1 MNFQQT
7 SKSILATVLVLGTVV
22 FVNGCG
28 KNVEVARVDSG
39 KEIALTDKWNDED
52 SRLVAEEM
60 INDMLSYP
68 WISQFNQR
76 FPGKEPL
83 LTVQRVRN
91 KSHEHIA
98 VDTFVNDIKRAVIRS
113 GKAGF
118 IATLEERQD
127 TRAELADQDM
137 NASADTRMEM
147 GEEDGANFALSGT
160 INSIVDQLDGQR
172 VTYYQVDLK
181 LINLQ
186 TAREVWNGSKK
197 IKKFM
202 ERKSF
207 LSRVWNS
214 DSQTLISSAINYM

>member
-1 MNFQQT
+1 MKFQQI
-7 SKSILATVLVLGTVV
+7 SKSILATVLILGTVV

-28 KNVEVARVDSG
+28 KSVEVARVNSG

-83 LTVQRVRN
+83 VTVQRVRN

-137 NASADTRMEM
+137 NASADSRMEM

-160 INSIVDQLDGQR
+160 INSIVDQLDNQR

-207 LSRVWNS
+207 SF
-214 DSQTLISSAINYM
+214 

>member
-28 KNVEVARVDSG
+28 KSVEVARVDSG

-68 WISQFNQR
+68 WIRQFNQR

-83 LTVQRVRN
+83 VTVQRVRN

-98 VDTFVNDIKRAVIRS
+98 VETFVNDIKRAAIRS

-160 INSIVDQLDGQR
+160 INSIVDQLDNQR

-207 LSRVWNS
+207 SF
-214 DSQTLISSAINYM
+214 

>member
-7 SKSILATVLVLGTVV
+7 SKSILVIVLVLGTVV

-83 LTVQRVRN
+83 VTVQRVRN

-160 INSIVDQLDGQR
+160 INSIVDQLDNQR

-202 ERKSF
+202 ERKSCSF
-207 LSRVWNS
+207 
-214 DSQTLISSAINYM
+214 

>member
-22 FVNGCG
+22 LVNGCG
-28 KNVEVARVDSG
+28 KSVEVARVDSG

-60 INDMLSYP
+60 INDMLSFP

-83 LTVQRVRN
+83 VTVQRVRN

-118 IATLEERQD
+118 TATLEERQD

-147 GEEDGANFALSGT
+147 GEEDGANFALSGP

-207 LSRVWNS
+207 SF
-214 DSQTLISSAINYM
+214 

>member
-7 SKSILATVLVLGTVV
+7 SKSILVTVLVLGTVV

-28 KNVEVARVDSG
+28 KSVEVARVDSG

-76 FPGKEPL
+76 FPSKEPL
-83 LTVQRVRN
+83 VTVQRVRN

-160 INSIVDQLDGQR
+160 INSIVDQLDNQR

-207 LSRVWNS
+207 SF
-214 DSQTLISSAINYM
+214 

>member
-1 MNFQQT
+1 MKFQQI
-7 SKSILATVLVLGTVV
+7 SKSILATVLILGTVV

-28 KNVEVARVDSG
+28 KSVEVARVDSG

-83 LTVQRVRN
+83 VTVQRVRN

-160 INSIVDQLDGQR
+160 INSIVDQLDNQR

-207 LSRVWNS
+207 SF
-214 DSQTLISSAINYM
+214 

>member
-1 MNFQQT
+1 MNLKNV
-7 SKSILATVLVLGTVV
+7 SKSVVATVFIIGSAIAVT
-22 FVNGCG
+22 GCG
-28 KNVEVARVDSG
+28 SSVKVARVDAD

-60 INDMLSYP
+60 IDDMLSYP
-68 WISQFNQR
+68 WINKFAKQF
-76 FPGKEPL
+76 PDKEP
-83 LTVQRVRN
+83 TITIQRVRN

-98 VDTFVNDIKRAVIRS
+98 VDTFINDIKRSVIRS

-118 IATLEERQD
+118 IASKEERKA
-127 TRAELADQDM
+127 TRAELRDQDM
-137 NASADTRMEM
+137 NASSGTRMEM
-147 GEEDGANFALSGT
+147 GEEDGANFALTGT
-160 INSIVDQLDGQR
+160 INSMVDQLDGKR

-186 TAREVWNGSKK
+186 TAREEWNGSKK

-207 LSRVWNS
+207 
-214 DSQTLISSAINYM
+214 AF

>member
-1 MNFQQT
+1 MTMNFRQT
-7 SKSILATVLVLGTVV
+7 SKSILLAAFVLGLVMLV
-22 FVNGCG
+22 SGCG
-28 KNVEVARVDSG
+28 KSVQVARVESG
-39 KEIALTDKWNDED
+39 KEVALTDKWNDED

-68 WISQFNQR
+68 WIGQFKQR
-76 FPGKEPL
+76 FPDKDPL
-83 LTVQRVRN
+83 VTVQRVRN

-98 VDTFVNDIKRAVIRS
+98 VETFVNDIKRAVIRS

-118 IATLEERQD
+118 IATREERQE

-137 NASADTRMEM
+137 NASADTRMER
-147 GEEDGANFALSGT
+147 GEEDGANFTLSGT

-186 TAREVWNGSKK
+186 TAREGWNGSKK
-197 IKKFM
+197 IKKLM

-207 LSRVWNS
+207 
-214 DSQTLISSAINYM
+214 AF

>member
-7 SKSILATVLVLGTVV
+7 SKSILATVMVLGTVV
-22 FVNGCG
+22 FLNGCG
-28 KNVEVARVDSG
+28 KNVKVARVDSG

-83 LTVQRVRN
+83 VTVQRVRN

-160 INSIVDQLDGQR
+160 INSIVDQLDNQR

-207 LSRVWNS
+207 SF
-214 DSQTLISSAINYM
+214 

>member
-1 MNFQQT
+1 MKFQQT
-7 SKSILATVLVLGTVV
+7 SKSILATVLILGTVV

-28 KNVEVARVDSG
+28 KSVEVARVNSG

-83 LTVQRVRN
+83 VTVQRVRN

-160 INSIVDQLDGQR
+160 INSIVDQLDNQR

-207 LSRVWNS
+207 SF
-214 DSQTLISSAINYM
+214 

>member
-1 MNFQQT
+1 MNFQQIG
-7 SKSILATVLVLGTVV
+7 KSILVAVILGTVV
-22 FVNGCG
+22 LVAGCG
-28 KNVEVARVDSG
+28 KRMEVARVDSG

-60 INDMLSYP
+60 INDMLSQP
-68 WISQFNQR
+68 WIRQFIQR
-76 FPGKEPL
+76 FPDKEPL
-83 LTVQRVRN
+83 VTVQRVRN

-98 VDTFVNDIKRAVIRS
+98 VDTFINDIKRAVIRS

-118 IATLEERQD
+118 IATREERKE

-137 NASADTRMEM
+137 NASTETRMER

-172 VTYYQVDLK
+172 VTSYQVDLK

-186 TAREVWNGSKK
+186 TAREVWNGTKK
-197 IKKFM
+197 IKKFS

-207 LSRVWNS
+207 
-214 DSQTLISSAINYM
+214 AF

>member
-22 FVNGCG
+22 LVNGCG
-28 KNVEVARVDSG
+28 KSVEVARVDSG
-39 KEIALTDKWNDED
+39 QEIALTDKWNDED

-60 INDMLSYP
+60 INDMLSFP

-83 LTVQRVRN
+83 VTVQRVRN
-91 KSHEHIA
+91 KSHEHLA

-172 VTYYQVDLK
+172 VTYFQVDLK

-197 IKKFM
+197 IKKLM

-207 LSRVWNS
+207 SF
-214 DSQTLISSAINYM
+214 

>member
-1 MNFQQT
+1 MNLRRVG
-7 SKSILATVLVLGTVV
+7 KGVAATV
-22 FVNGCG
+22 FVITASVAITGCG
-28 KNVEVARVDSG
+28 SSVKVARVDEG

-60 INDMLSYP
+60 IDDMLSYP
-68 WISQFNQR
+68 WINKFNKQF
-76 FPGKEPL
+76 PDKEP
-83 LTVQRVRN
+83 TVTIQRVRN

-98 VDTFVNDIKRAVIRS
+98 VDTFINDIKRAVIRS

-118 IATLEERQD
+118 IATRAERED
-127 TRAELADQDM
+127 TRAELRDQDM
-137 NASADTRMEM
+137 NASSATRMEM
-147 GEEDGANFALSGT
+147 GEEHGANFALSGT
-160 INSIVDQLDGQR
+160 INSIVDQLDGKR

-186 TAREVWNGSKK
+186 TAREEWNGSKK

-207 LSRVWNS
+207 SF
-214 DSQTLISSAINYM
+214 

>member
-28 KNVEVARVDSG
+28 KSVEVARVDSG

-83 LTVQRVRN
+83 VTVQRVRN
-91 KSHEHIA
+91 KSHEHVA

-160 INSIVDQLDGQR
+160 INSIVDQLDNQR

-207 LSRVWNS
+207 SF
-214 DSQTLISSAINYM
+214 

>member
-7 SKSILATVLVLGTVV
+7 SKSILATVMVLGTVV

-28 KNVEVARVDSG
+28 KNVKVARVDSG

-83 LTVQRVRN
+83 VTVQRVRN

-127 TRAELADQDM
+127 TRSELADQDM

-160 INSIVDQLDGQR
+160 INSIVDQLDNQR

-207 LSRVWNS
+207 SF
-214 DSQTLISSAINYM
+214 

>member
-7 SKSILATVLVLGTVV
+7 SKSILVAVLVLGTVV

-28 KNVEVARVDSG
+28 KSVEVARVDSG

-76 FPGKEPL
+76 FPSKEPL
-83 LTVQRVRN
+83 VTVQRVRN

-172 VTYYQVDLK
+172 ATYYQVDLK

-207 LSRVWNS
+207 SL
-214 DSQTLISSAINYM
+214 

>member
-28 KNVEVARVDSG
+28 KSVEVARVDSG

-83 LTVQRVRN
+83 VTVQRVRN

-160 INSIVDQLDGQR
+160 INSVVDQLDNQR

-207 LSRVWNS
+207 SF
-214 DSQTLISSAINYM
+214 

>member
-1 MNFQQT
+1 
-7 SKSILATVLVLGTVV
+7 
-22 FVNGCG
+22 
-28 KNVEVARVDSG
+28 
-39 KEIALTDKWNDED
+39 
-52 SRLVAEEM
+52 
-60 INDMLSYP
+60 MLSYP

-83 LTVQRVRN
+83 VTVQRVRN

-160 INSIVDQLDGQR
+160 INSIVDQLDNQR

-207 LSRVWNS
+207 SF
-214 DSQTLISSAINYM
+214 

>member
-1 MNFQQT
+1 MNFQQIG
-7 SKSILATVLVLGTVV
+7 KSTLVAVVLGTVILIA
-22 FVNGCG
+22 GCG
-28 KNVEVARVDSG
+28 KRMEVARVDSG

-68 WISQFNQR
+68 WIGQFKQR
-76 FPGKEPL
+76 FPDKDPL
-83 LTVQRVRN
+83 VTVQRVRN

-98 VDTFVNDIKRAVIRS
+98 VETFVNDIKRAVIRS

-118 IATLEERQD
+118 IATREERQD

-137 NASADTRMEM
+137 NASAETRMER

-172 VTYYQVDLK
+172 VTFYQIDLK

-186 TAREVWNGSKK
+186 TAREVWNNTEK
-197 IKKFM
+197 IKKFS

-207 LSRVWNS
+207 AL
-214 DSQTLISSAINYM
+214 

>member
-1 MNFQQT
+1 MKFQQT
-7 SKSILATVLVLGTVV
+7 SKSVLATVLLGTVV

-28 KNVEVARVDSG
+28 KSVEVARVDSG

-83 LTVQRVRN
+83 VTVQRVRN

-147 GEEDGANFALSGT
+147 GEEDGANFTLSGT
-160 INSIVDQLDGQR
+160 INSIVDQLDNQR

-207 LSRVWNS
+207 SF
-214 DSQTLISSAINYM
+214 

>member
-1 MNFQQT
+1 MKFQQT

-22 FVNGCG
+22 LVNGCG
-28 KNVEVARVDSG
+28 KSVEVARVDSG
-39 KEIALTDKWNDED
+39 QEIALTDKWNDED

-83 LTVQRVRN
+83 VTVQRVRN

-160 INSIVDQLDGQR
+160 INSIVDQLDNQR

-207 LSRVWNS
+207 SF
-214 DSQTLISSAINYM
+214 

>member
-7 SKSILATVLVLGTVV
+7 SKSILATVMVLGTVV

-28 KNVEVARVDSG
+28 KNVKVARVDSG

-83 LTVQRVRN
+83 VTVQRVRN

-207 LSRVWNS
+207 SF
-214 DSQTLISSAINYM
+214 

>member
-1 MNFQQT
+1 MKFQQT
-7 SKSILATVLVLGTVV
+7 SKSILATVLILGTVV

-28 KNVEVARVDSG
+28 KSVEVARVDSG
-39 KEIALTDKWNDED
+39 KEIALSAKWNDED

-83 LTVQRVRN
+83 VTVQRVRN

-160 INSIVDQLDGQR
+160 INSIVDQLDNQR

-207 LSRVWNS
+207 SF
-214 DSQTLISSAINYM
+214 

>member
-39 KEIALTDKWNDED
+39 KEIALTDKWNDKD

-83 LTVQRVRN
+83 VTVQRVRN

-160 INSIVDQLDGQR
+160 INSIVDQLDNQR

-207 LSRVWNS
+207 SF
-214 DSQTLISSAINYM
+214 

>member
-1 MNFQQT
+1 MKFQQT
-7 SKSILATVLVLGTVV
+7 SKSILATVLILGTVV

-28 KNVEVARVDSG
+28 KSVEVARVDSG

-83 LTVQRVRN
+83 VTVQRVRN

-147 GEEDGANFALSGT
+147 GEEDGANFVLSGT
-160 INSIVDQLDGQR
+160 INSIVDQLDNQR

-207 LSRVWNS
+207 SF
-214 DSQTLISSAINYM
+214 

>member
-7 SKSILATVLVLGTVV
+7 SKSILVTVLVLGTVV

-28 KNVEVARVDSG
+28 KSVEVARVDSG

-83 LTVQRVRN
+83 VTVQRVRN
-91 KSHEHIA
+91 KSHEHLA

-207 LSRVWNS
+207 SF
-214 DSQTLISSAINYM
+214 

>member
-7 SKSILATVLVLGTVV
+7 GKSILATVLVLGTVV

-28 KNVEVARVDSG
+28 KSVEVARVDSG

-83 LTVQRVRN
+83 VTVQRVRN

-160 INSIVDQLDGQR
+160 INSIVDQLDNQR

-207 LSRVWNS
+207 SF
-214 DSQTLISSAINYM
+214 

>member
-7 SKSILATVLVLGTVV
+7 SKSILVTLLVLGTVV

-28 KNVEVARVDSG
+28 KSVEVARVDSG

-83 LTVQRVRN
+83 VTVQRVRN

-160 INSIVDQLDGQR
+160 INSIVDQLDNQR

-207 LSRVWNS
+207 SF
-214 DSQTLISSAINYM
+214 

>member
-7 SKSILATVLVLGTVV
+7 SKSILVAVLVLGTVV

-28 KNVEVARVDSG
+28 KSVEVARVDSG

-83 LTVQRVRN
+83 VTVQRVRN

-118 IATLEERQD
+118 IATFEERQD

-160 INSIVDQLDGQR
+160 INSIVDQLDNQR

-207 LSRVWNS
+207 SF
-214 DSQTLISSAINYM
+214 

>member
-28 KNVEVARVDSG
+28 RSVEVARVDSG
-39 KEIALTDKWNDED
+39 REIALTDKWNDED

-83 LTVQRVRN
+83 VTVQRVRN

-160 INSIVDQLDGQR
+160 INSIVDQLDNQR

-207 LSRVWNS
+207 SF
-214 DSQTLISSAINYM
+214 

>member
-7 SKSILATVLVLGTVV
+7 SKSILVTVLVLGTVV

-28 KNVEVARVDSG
+28 KSVEVARVDSG

-83 LTVQRVRN
+83 VTVQRVRN

-118 IATLEERQD
+118 IATLEARQD

-160 INSIVDQLDGQR
+160 INSIVDQLDNQR

-207 LSRVWNS
+207 SF
-214 DSQTLISSAINYM
+214 

>member
-83 LTVQRVRN
+83 VTVQRVRN

-160 INSIVDQLDGQR
+160 INSIVVQLDNQR

-207 LSRVWNS
+207 SF
-214 DSQTLISSAINYM
+214 

>member
-83 LTVQRVRN
+83 VTVQRVRN

-160 INSIVDQLDGQR
+160 INSIVDQLDNQR

-207 LSRVWNS
+207 SF
-214 DSQTLISSAINYM
+214 

>member
-1 MNFQQT
+1 MKFQQT
-7 SKSILATVLVLGTVV
+7 SKSILATVLILGTVV

-28 KNVEVARVDSG
+28 KSVEVARVDSG

-83 LTVQRVRN
+83 VTVQRVRN

-137 NASADTRMEM
+137 NASADTRIEM

-160 INSIVDQLDGQR
+160 INSIVDQLDNQR

-207 LSRVWNS
+207 SF
-214 DSQTLISSAINYM
+214 

>member
-1 MNFQQT
+1 MSFQQT
-7 SKSILATVLVLGTVV
+7 SKSILVTILVLGTVV

-28 KNVEVARVDSG
+28 KSVEVARVDSG

-60 INDMLSYP
+60 IDDMLSYP

-83 LTVQRVRN
+83 VTVQRVRN

-207 LSRVWNS
+207 SF
-214 DSQTLISSAINYM
+214 

>member
-7 SKSILATVLVLGTVV
+7 SKSILVTVLVLGTVV

-28 KNVEVARVDSG
+28 KSVEVARVDSG

-83 LTVQRVRN
+83 VTVQRVRN

-127 TRAELADQDM
+127 TRAEIADQDM

-160 INSIVDQLDGQR
+160 INSIVDQLDNQR

-207 LSRVWNS
+207 SF
-214 DSQTLISSAINYM
+214 

>member
-7 SKSILATVLVLGTVV
+7 SKITLATVLILGTVV

-28 KNVEVARVDSG
+28 KSVEVARIDSG

-83 LTVQRVRN
+83 VTVQRVRN

-160 INSIVDQLDGQR
+160 INSIVDQLDNQR

-207 LSRVWNS
+207 SF
-214 DSQTLISSAINYM
+214 